1 MSTMLPP
8 QHTWY
13 LHFYNR
19 VYKILSDTLLIYL
32 AYLGFEFCKT
42 GDGFLFNF
50 TSLTVSLMFN
60 QMSY

>member
-1 MSTMLPP
+1 MSTTLPP
-8 QHTWY
+8 QHTLY

-19 VYKILSDTLLIYL
+19 VYKILSDTPLIYL
-32 AYLGFEFCKT
+32 AYLGFEFCET